1 MRGYIG
7 KNKFYIR
14 KCCTQ
19 CQYKG
24 FPRIADISLGDFWGL
39 GKKYPELDQDKGTS
53 VVLINSQKG
62 KFLYESILNNI
73 NSYDKNIEEALPGNF
88 ALMNS
93 PKLDERVNEFYID
106 IDKMP
111 FDELIDK
118 YCKYTIKDRL
128 RLIKSD
134 IKNFF
139 GIKEYL

>member
-1 MRGYIG
+1 M
-7 KNKFYIR
+7 KVF
-14 KCCTQ
+14 
-19 CQYKG
+19 
-24 FPRIADISLGDFWGL
+24 
-39 GKKYPELDQDKGTS
+39 
-53 VVLINSQKG
+53 
-62 KFLYESILNNI
+62 LNNI

-111 FDELIDK
+111 FDKLINK
-118 YCKYTIKDRL
+118 YCKYTIKDKL

>member
-1 MRGYIG
+1 
-7 KNKFYIR
+7 
-14 KCCTQ
+14 
-19 CQYKG
+19 
-24 FPRIADISLGDFWGL
+24 
-39 GKKYPELDQDKGTS
+39 
-53 VVLINSQKG
+53 
-62 KFLYESILNNI
+62 
-73 NSYDKNIEEALPGNF
+73 
-88 ALMNS
+88 MNS